1 MAPESSPAR
10 TPWLQA
16 AAPTTVAKSLARRL
30 VIVGCCGAGKST
42 LANKIAGGRR
52 VWVPDAQSDNGS
64 CQWVGA
70 PGPFDDDWRTSTI
83 RRSAVNFMGDPERP
97 LVVVDTPGH
106 DSESFVLEDDE
117 VVSAAIQ
124 VERQAEEL
132 VDALRKLDHVHAIL
146 VLHNDVYSNRLNP
159 ITYEL
164 LVKVDEIFGAV
175 DGHSVWQNIIV
186 AYSKCDSDA
195 KGWRDSLKTKKLAMQ
210 AALCSRFE
218 RCRTTVPVMCVSGL
232 SLEGPVDGAWLR
244 NPAMRRLSPSGFG
257 S

>member
-1 MAPESSPAR
+1 
-10 TPWLQA
+10 
-16 AAPTTVAKSLARRL
+16 
-30 VIVGCCGAGKST
+30 
-42 LANKIAGGRR
+42 
-52 VWVPDAQSDNGS
+52 
-64 CQWVGA
+64 
-70 PGPFDDDWRTSTI
+70 
-83 RRSAVNFMGDPERP
+83 MGDPERP

-232 SLEGPVDGAWLR
+232 SLGGPVDAAWLR
-244 NPAMRRLSPSGFG
+244 NPAMRRLSPSGLSITRGYPSTALVRAGQGLKKKPRMRVGPRAALRQRQRSLRAG
-257 S
+257 SVVARGTMLYRQRCR